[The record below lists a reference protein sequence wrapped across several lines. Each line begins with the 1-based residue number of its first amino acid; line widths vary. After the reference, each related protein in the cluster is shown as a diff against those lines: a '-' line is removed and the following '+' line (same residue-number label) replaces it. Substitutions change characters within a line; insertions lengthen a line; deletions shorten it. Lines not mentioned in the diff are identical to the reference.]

1 MKIKSLIDTILQSI
15 ATGTASD
22 VEINDR
28 TFFSELMDGRPG
40 SPHKHAYDMRPLKP
54 VWRKDRRFPVMSWLW
69 SLLLCVIT
77 SVITAFYWLSSAVYR
92 LFTGRRRDLQHS
104 RRFNAALLFSAILVS
119 LVLLV
124 YAVVFFIKDVLLFDE
139 SMYSNKNGALVVEQ
153 PCSVEQYTFLF
164 NSATQWYDSGI
175 ELVKGEVFEISYSG
189 SFYGAIADMNSAA
202 IENRKLKYARTLSTF
217 NYHSDKVIESD
228 KGDGPENIL
237 PEMPFGTLLYQIRTD
252 TEENK
257 YRNPDQVKD
266 KSGDSLGRIIWPV
279 YKRNRIY
286 KARAKRSGTL
296 RFAVNDNY
304 IEPTEATEPPEAT
317 EPTDTSKSAEVPNPT
332 DTTKST
338 EGRELTQAMVFDD
351 NVGEL
356 LVNVRVYRNTGVN
369 LYKRAFR
376 RLDSDNSMLLV
387 LIVLGGACVLLV
399 CDWSL
404 GKLLRKTRYPI
415 AK

>member
-22 VEINDR
+22 VDINDR

-40 SPHKHAYDMRPLKP
+40 SPHNHAYDMRPLKP
-54 VWRKDRRFPVMSWLW
+54 VWRKDKRFPVMSWLW

-139 SMYSNKNGALVVEQ
+139 SMYSNKNGALVMEQ

-217 NYHSDKVIESD
+217 NYPSDRGLDNHDSTEEAASD
-228 KGDGPENIL
+228 TSSDSSVKADKQELPENIL

-252 TEENK
+252 TEEDM
-257 YRNPDQVKD
+257 YRDTVKR
-266 KSGDSLGRIIWPV
+266 GNGRIIWAV
-279 YKRNRIY
+279 FKRNRIY

-304 IEPTEATEPPEAT
+304 IDP
-317 EPTDTSKSAEVPNPT
+317 
-332 DTTKST
+332 T

-376 RLDSDNSMLLV
+376 RMDSDNSMLLV

-404 GKLLRKTRYPI
+404 GKLLRNNKQY
-415 AK
+415 

>member
-22 VEINDR
+22 VDINDR

-40 SPHKHAYDMRPLKP
+40 SPHNHAYDMRPLKP
-54 VWRKDRRFPVMSWLW
+54 VWRKDKRFPVMSWLW

-164 NSATQWYDSGI
+164 NSATPWYDSGI

-202 IENRKLKYARTLSTF
+202 TENRKLKYARTLSTF
-217 NYHSDKVIESD
+217 NYPSDKVSESD

-237 PEMPFGTLLYQIRTD
+237 PQMPFGTLLYQIRTD
-252 TEENK
+252 TEEDM
-257 YRNPDQVKD
+257 YRDTEKRGNE
-266 KSGDSLGRIIWPV
+266 RIIWPV
-279 YKRNRIY
+279 FKKNRIY
-286 KARAKRSGTL
+286 KARARRSGTL

-304 IEPTEATEPPEAT
+304 IEPAEVPNATDAT
-317 EPTDTSKSAEVPNPT
+317 EPTEAPNPADTTKPT
-332 DTTKST
+332 DTTKQA
-338 EGRELTQAMVFDD
+338 EGRKLTQAMVFDD

-376 RLDSDNSMLLV
+376 RMDNDNSMLLV

-404 GKLLRKTRYPI
+404 GKLLRNNKQ
-415 AK
+415 

>member
-40 SPHKHAYDMRPLKP
+40 SPHNHAYDMRPLKP

-139 SMYSNKNGALVVEQ
+139 SMYSNKNGALVMEQ

-217 NYHSDKVIESD
+217 NYPSDKVIESD

-252 TEENK
+252 TENNM
-257 YRNPDQVKD
+257 YRDTEKRGND
-266 KSGDSLGRIIWPV
+266 RIIRPV

-304 IEPTEATEPPEAT
+304 IEPTEATEP
-317 EPTDTSKSAEVPNPT
+317 T
-332 DTTKST
+332 DTTKSA
-338 EGRELTQAMVFDD
+338 EGRKLTQAMVFDD

-404 GKLLRKTRYPI
+404 GKLLRKTDHSET
-415 AK
+415 K